1 MFSGRPPAPT
11 SGAFTSGARRSG
23 RQGQCLRRLGLDV
36 IQKGHP
42 HANQCEWCFTM
53 VINQKGMHRLVNMIS
68 RYVNSMCVRNH
79 ELIALYHSIELLNA
93 TFGEAPSPARYP
105 HTSGLEDVHLIA
117 FTEAEEEE
125 LPRSCSSC
133 AVLERVAAAPLS
145 STSRARVSSGEKPRR
160 CVDVSI
166 LYMF

>member
-1 MFSGRPPAPT
+1 
-11 SGAFTSGARRSG
+11 
-23 RQGQCLRRLGLDV
+23 
-36 IQKGHP
+36 
-42 HANQCEWCFTM
+42 M

-166 LYMF
+166 LYMFLIVICYIYIACIFGVCVCVKPRP